1 MCEGVISDVVTR
13 YIPPRTGTLKLTVV
27 DGFALKDTYRVLS
40 SSDRDYIDQI
50 ARQSGDLLT
59 MTTYGTQ
66 SYKMRQAEAMGVA
79 DTLLKEN
86 SNLIQILAKIL
97 PQMAS
102 AADSRMLVAK
112 LLHNNKTEIGK
123 LKREVGQALR
133 PMLGMMDG
141 YYSLDLSKEM
151 DKV

>member
-1 MCEGVISDVVTR
+1 
-13 YIPPRTGTLKLTVV
+13 
-27 DGFALKDTYRVLS
+27 
-40 SSDRDYIDQI
+40 
-50 ARQSGDLLT
+50 

-102 AADSRMLVAK
+102 AADSRLVGFNSFNSFSSPYIWAFIPISVFSIVLFNVCLLML
-112 LLHNNKTEIGK
+112 
-123 LKREVGQALR
+123 
-133 PMLGMMDG
+133 
-141 YYSLDLSKEM
+141 YLDLSLNPP
-151 DKV
+151 DSQFPILPSF